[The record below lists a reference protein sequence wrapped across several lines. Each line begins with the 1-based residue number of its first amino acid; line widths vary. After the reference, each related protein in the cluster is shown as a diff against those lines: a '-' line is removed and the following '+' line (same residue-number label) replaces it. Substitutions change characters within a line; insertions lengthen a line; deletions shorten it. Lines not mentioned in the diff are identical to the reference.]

1 MNPRLTTVLA
11 IVLAAAMMRLL
22 PHPPN
27 VTPVAAMALFAGAH
41 FADKRL
47 AFGVPL
53 LAMLLSDLVLG
64 LHSTLAFV
72 YAGVALT
79 TMIGMGLRG
88 RARPL
93 PAIGAALLAAVLF
106 YLLTNFGVWLT
117 GTMYPHTLEGLM
129 AAYAAG
135 LPFLRNSLLGDV
147 FWTAVLFGGFQ
158 ALSQHWRV
166 LRTPAAA

>member
-1 MNPRLTTVLA
+1 MNPRLMTVLA

-27 VTPVAAMALFAGAH
+27 VTPVAAMALFAGAY
-41 FADKRL
+41 FDDRRL

-79 TMIGMGLRG
+79 TLIGMGLRG

-93 PAIGAALLAAVLF
+93 PAIAAALLAAVLF

-117 GTMYPHTLEGLM
+117 GTLYPHTPDGLL
-129 AAYAAG
+129 AAYVAG

-147 FWTAVLFGGFQ
+147 FWTAVLFGGYQ
-158 ALSQHWRV
+158 LLSQHWRV
-166 LRTPAAA
+166 LRAPSAA